1 MFAGIR
7 LSATGQRRGTRA
19 SGSASRLVC
28 VTLVA
33 AIGLVGSSR
42 AAEAING
49 SGNVVQGTINRA
61 CEVSLH
67 SSKTYGDAFN
77 DVVLDALVTAP
88 DGGVQV
94 VPAFSAGGSAWRFR
108 YSAPSAGEYRYQTRC
123 SDQSNGDLHDRTGT
137 MRFAKYEGANAFYR
151 HGPIRVAADR
161 RHFEHADGTPFVW
174 LGDTWWMGLCKRLKW
189 PEEFQSLAADRAEK
203 GFNVVQIVAGLYP
216 DMPAFDERGANEAG
230 FPWERDYARINPAYF
245 DAADRRLEYLADH
258 GLAPCIVGA
267 WGYHLPWLGVERMK
281 KHWRYL
287 VARWGAYPVI
297 WCVAGEGPMPFY
309 LSKTQAADSEF
320 QKRGW
325 TEVAAYLRSIDP
337 YHHPVSIHPSDMARR
352 AVSDPAVLDFEMLQT
367 GHSDR
372 ASIGPTL
379 GLVAASRA
387 AKPVMPTVNAEV
399 CYEGIMG
406 TCSAALERFMVW
418 SCFLSG
424 TAGHTYGANGIWQVN
439 RREQPYGKSPA
450 GNNWGTTPWDEAM
463 ALAGSRQTGFA
474 RKLLERFEWW
484 RFEPHPEWA
493 AAVSDDA
500 LNAKFTWGD
509 WIWYPEGNPAVNA
522 PAERRFFRKT
532 FILPERIRPAT
543 AILHISADDRF
554 IANVNGVRVG
564 SHHDWQSPQRYDVTR
579 ELHAGENL
587 LAVEAENV
595 AANVA
600 KNPAGLICCLQVTIA
615 TGNVIE
621 IRTDATW
628 HSSNKESNGWQ
639 SPTFDDHN
647 WPLTMVAAKYGE
659 PPWGMLRAND
669 PPSVFAAGIGDKT
682 RVVYISQPVRVRINA
697 LEPTARYQ
705 SRFFDPVS
713 GNEADLGPAAP
724 DAKGAWLSPPP
735 PAGTDDWVLILER
748 R

>member
-1 MFAGIR
+1 MWA
-7 LSATGQRRGTRA
+7 
-19 SGSASRLVC
+19 
-28 VTLVA
+28 TLVA
-33 AIGLVGSSR
+33 GIGLVSAAR
-42 AAEAING
+42 AGEATNTGGDI
-49 SGNVVQGTINRA
+49 VQGTVNRP

-67 SSKTYGDAFN
+67 SRKAFGDAFN
-77 DVVLDALVTAP
+77 DVTLDALVTAP

-94 VPAFSAGGSAWRFR
+94 VPAFWAGGSTWRFR
-108 YSAPSAGEYRYQTRC
+108 YSAPSAGEYRYRTRC
-123 SDQSNGDLHDRTGT
+123 SDQANADLHDRTGT
-137 MRFAKYEGANAFYR
+137 MRFAKYDGANVFYR

-161 RHFEHADGTPFVW
+161 RHFEHADGTPFLW

-189 PEEFQSLAADRAEK
+189 PEEFQSLAADRVEK

-245 DAADRRLEYLADH
+245 DAADRRIEYLADH

-281 KHWRYL
+281 KHWQYL

-309 LSKTQAADSEF
+309 LSKTQADDSAF

-325 TEVAAYLRSIDP
+325 TEVAAHLRSIDP

-352 AVSDPAVLDFEMLQT
+352 AVTDPAVLDFDMLQT
-367 GHSDR
+367 GHGDR

-379 GLVAASRA
+379 ALVAASRA

-399 CYEGIMG
+399 CYEGIVG
-406 TCSAALERFMVW
+406 TCPAALERFMVW
-418 SCFLSG
+418 SCLLSG
-424 TAGHTYGANGIWQVN
+424 TAGHTYGANGIWQMN

-463 ALAGSRQTGFA
+463 ALAGSGQTGFA

-493 AAVSDDA
+493 AALSDDA

-509 WIWYPEGNPAVNA
+509 WIWYPEGNPAVDA

-532 FILPERIRPAT
+532 FVLPEPMRPAT

-554 IANVNGVRVG
+554 QSVRERRPCGIASRLANAAAVRRDARAACRRKRVG
-564 SHHDWQSPQRYDVTR
+564 RRGGKCRVERSEKPGRADLLSTSHDLVRQRNR
-579 ELHAGENL
+579 SAS
-587 LAVEAENV
+587 
-595 AANVA
+595 
-600 KNPAGLICCLQVTIA
+600 
-615 TGNVIE
+615 
-621 IRTDATW
+621 DATW
-628 HSSNKESNGWQ
+628 RCSNKESHGWE
-639 SPTFDDHN
+639 SPTFDDHK
-647 WPLTMVAAKYGE
+647 WPTAMVAAKYGQ
-659 PPWGMLRAND
+659 PPWGVLRADD
-669 PPSVFAAGIGDKT
+669 PAAVFAAGIGDKT
-682 RVVYISQPVRVRINA
+682 RVVYVSQPVRVSVECTRPDRPISSA
-697 LEPTARYQ
+697 LLRPCEWKRNGPRASSAGCQGHMAQPASARGD
-705 SRFFDPVS
+705 RGLGADP
-713 GNEADLGPAAP
+713 
-724 DAKGAWLSPPP
+724 
-735 PAGTDDWVLILER
+735 
-748 R
+748 